1 MQYFV
6 FKQKQYYRSVL
17 TCTLIV
23 CLFLEKVRKLQTEKQ
38 KVEEKERITNK
49 EIQRLQDSI
58 VKLEKVS

>member
-1 MQYFV
+1 M
-6 FKQKQYYRSVL
+6 L
-17 TCTLIV
+17 TSTLNV